1 MRSRSKLWARAA
13 LLFLFVQ
20 FLPAVAAASDQEFD
34 MLVDRM
40 SAYCQKRPTWG
51 MGLISFIANRFTPHG
66 VGHLQMAVFD
76 DIPSTRR
83 ESVEKLTSSLQ
94 NLVGPDYQSF
104 VRDRNNRTREVSL
117 IYVREAGKNSFEMLI
132 VSIDPTDAV
141 LMKMRL
147 DPDAMRDWMD
157 EPVSRGRHSNHLGR

>member
-1 MRSRSKLWARAA
+1 MPNRIELWARAA
-13 LLFLFVQ
+13 LLFLLLPS
-20 FLPAVAAASDQEFD
+20 LPAVAVAGDQQFD
-34 MLVDRM
+34 TLVDRM
-40 SAYCQKRPTWG
+40 SDYCQKRPMWG
-51 MGLISFIANRFTPHG
+51 MGLIGFIANRFTPHG
-66 VGHLQMAVFD
+66 VGHLQVAVFD

-157 EPVSRGRHSNHLGR
+157 EPVSRGRYPNHLGR